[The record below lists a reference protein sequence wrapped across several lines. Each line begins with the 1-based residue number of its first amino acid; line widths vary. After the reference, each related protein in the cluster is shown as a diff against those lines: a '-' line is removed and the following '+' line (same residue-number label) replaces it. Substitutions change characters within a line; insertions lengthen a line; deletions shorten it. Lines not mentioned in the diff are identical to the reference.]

1 MNEKRQH
8 TLHIPSAFFC
18 QTLAGH
24 WLGWHDGVFCEVSDV
39 LFVQS
44 VCLGSTVTGSIH

>member
-24 WLGWHDGVFCEVSDV
+24 WLGWHDGVFCEVPDV